1 MGQLEGMREA
11 ALQIAADMEQAQRLA
26 ADLRA
31 RNQSEQ
37 ERANKELAK
46 THAEL
51 AKVRKEIAEERKQI
65 ERERAAVRAAFDD
78 ILGKQV
84 A

>member
-1 MGQLEGMREA
+1 MAEA

-51 AKVRKEIAEERKQI
+51 AKVKEIAEERKQI